1 MVPTTPAQ
9 DTPVVLVAEDE
20 ALVRMMTVDVLEEA
34 GCAVIEAASAE
45 AALSVLDERSDHVC
59 GLVSGPSGRAR
70 ERRIPR
76 PGNENPSQVNR
87 ANLRSKPP
95 SPLRFERFRSTR
107 LGRSRVVDRYR
118 TVPGSAFEVDWGSGY
133 DLVLLTNFLHH
144 FDQETCVGLLERAR
158 RSLGEGGRVLAVE
171 FVPNEDRVSPPF
183 PAMFAV
189 MMLGSTPSGD
199 AYAAREFEEMG
210 RAAGFARIRVDPL
223 PPSPQSLVTFEQA

>member
-45 AALSVLDERSDHVC
+45 AALSVLDERSDYVC

-107 LGRSRVVDRYR
+107 LGIRRFASFVFGRVKRPR
-118 TVPGSAFEVDWGSGY
+118 RW
-133 DLVLLTNFLHH
+133 
-144 FDQETCVGLLERAR
+144 ERRR
-158 RSLGEGGRVLAVE
+158 RSPDRGQARNPAETPNGAHGRPQPGGWPR
-171 FVPNEDRVSPPF
+171 
-183 PAMFAV
+183 
-189 MMLGSTPSGD
+189 
-199 AYAAREFEEMG
+199 
-210 RAAGFARIRVDPL
+210 
-223 PPSPQSLVTFEQA
+223 

>member
-45 AALSVLDERSDHVC
+45 AALSVLDERSDHGC

-107 LGRSRVVDRYR
+107 LGI
-118 TVPGSAFEVDWGSGY
+118 TVRCNLGHLTTHRPRELSARADCGEAGI
-133 DLVLLTNFLHH
+133 N
-144 FDQETCVGLLERAR
+144 GL
-158 RSLGEGGRVLAVE
+158 SLR
-171 FVPNEDRVSPPF
+171 
-183 PAMFAV
+183 
-189 MMLGSTPSGD
+189 
-199 AYAAREFEEMG
+199 
-210 RAAGFARIRVDPL
+210 
-223 PPSPQSLVTFEQA
+223 

>member
-118 TVPGSAFEVDWGSGY
+118 TVPGSAFEVDWQRLRSGSP
-133 DLVLLTNFLHH
+133 DQLL
-144 FDQETCVGLLERAR
+144 A
-158 RSLGEGGRVLAVE
+158 
-171 FVPNEDRVSPPF
+171 
-183 PAMFAV
+183 
-189 MMLGSTPSGD
+189 
-199 AYAAREFEEMG
+199 
-210 RAAGFARIRVDPL
+210 PL
-223 PPSPQSLVTFEQA
+223 